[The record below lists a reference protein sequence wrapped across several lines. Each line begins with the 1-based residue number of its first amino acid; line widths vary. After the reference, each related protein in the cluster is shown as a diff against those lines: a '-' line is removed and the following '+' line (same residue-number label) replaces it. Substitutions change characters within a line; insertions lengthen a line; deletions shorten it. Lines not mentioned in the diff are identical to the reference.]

1 MEPITRR
8 EGKDLRQLAGVAY
21 ARELARELT
30 RLEAS
35 FSEWHAGR
43 LTPHDVSAAIHA
55 FHDGVARDLWVLYNR
70 IDPTSTVP
78 RALVSGVLAEH
89 EVPTSLLAKL
99 QNALEYCRRE
109 VAHSDTDPPAG

>member
-8 EGKDLRQLAGVAY
+8 DGKDLRRLAGIAY
-21 ARELARELT
+21 DRELARELT
-30 RLEAS
+30 HLEAS

-43 LTPHDVSAAIHA
+43 LSAHDVSAAIHA

-78 RALVSGVLAEH
+78 RAVVAGLLAEG
-89 EVPTSLLAKL
+89 EVPASLLPKL
-99 QNALEYCRRE
+99 QKALEYYRQDAAR
-109 VAHSDTDPPAG
+109 SDADPPAV